1 MRFDE
6 ASAKYAEF
14 GPFYVSYVTTAAEVL
29 AHCRV

>member
-14 GPFYVSYVTTAAEVL
+14 GPFYISYIMSPEEAMSHL
-29 AHCRV
+29 RL